1 MNEKS
6 GDGRKQPKK
15 RNSSSRSK
23 DTTGSTIQTATPLH
37 FSGDDPT
44 LDELD
49 SAGADSFPASD
60 PPSMTSPTK
69 SI

>member
-1 MNEKS
+1 MSEQS
-6 GDGRKQPKK
+6 DDGRGQPNKP
-15 RNSSSRSK
+15 NATDQSK
-23 DTTGSTIQTATPLH
+23 GKPGSTVQTAKPLH

-69 SI
+69 RI

>member
-1 MNEKS
+1 MSQQSGEKKPNAT
-6 GDGRKQPKK
+6 DQ
-15 RNSSSRSK
+15 SK
-23 DTTGSTIQTATPLH
+23 DIAGSTVQTATPLH

-69 SI
+69 RI

>member
-1 MNEKS
+1 MSQQS
-6 GDGRKQPKK
+6 GDSRPKK
-15 RNSSSRSK
+15 PNATDQSK
-23 DTTGSTIQTATPLH
+23 DIAGSTVQTATPLH

-69 SI
+69 RI